1 MLTAWRNARRDC
13 DAAQAR
19 LTAAREQRRAEIAAL
34 RRRFRESF
42 GGSGA
47 LVWSFNV
54 GMLAGLKPR
63 GGPQA
68 DAPKPRLSV
77 RSLLKA
83 LLNSLPLLV
92 SVAGSASARAAAQPG
107 RGTDHASSEAG
118 APEAS
123 ITTGPPY
130 LQEDAT

>member
-1 MLTAWRNARRDC
+1 VLTAWRSARRDC

-47 LVWSFNV
+47 LVWSFNA

-63 GGPQA
+63 GRPPA
-68 DAPKPRLSV
+68 DGPKPRLSL
-77 RSLLKA
+77 RSLLKT

-92 SVAGSASARAAAQPG
+92 SVAGSTSARTAPRPG

-123 ITTGPPY
+123 VTTGPPY

>member
-1 MLTAWRNARRDC
+1 VLTAWRSARRDC

-47 LVWSFNV
+47 LVWSFNA

-123 ITTGPPY
+123 GSTGSPY

>member
-1 MLTAWRNARRDC
+1 VLTAWRSARRDC

-34 RRRFRESF
+34 RRRLRESF

-47 LVWSFNV
+47 LVWSFNA

-63 GGPQA
+63 GRPPVDG
-68 DAPKPRLSV
+68 PKPRLSV
-77 RSLLKA
+77 RSLLKT

-92 SVAGSASARAAAQPG
+92 SVAGSTSARTAPRPG

-123 ITTGPPY
+123 VTTGPPY